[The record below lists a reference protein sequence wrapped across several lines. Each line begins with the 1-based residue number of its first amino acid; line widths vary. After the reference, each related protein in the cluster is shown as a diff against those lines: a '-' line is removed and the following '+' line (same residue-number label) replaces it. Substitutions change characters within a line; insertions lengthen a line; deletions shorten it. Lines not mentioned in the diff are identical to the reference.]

1 MKHHSTSS
9 WILTLPDY
17 RPLRAYLVWSGLVLS
32 CLDQSTA
39 SAQQSSLFHQPVAP
53 AGAATPYTTV
63 AAQAV
68 ATDDAGYQNNPDQ
81 LQSQYQPQLLPPS
94 SGSFLPPG
102 NAGYA
107 GRVAPP
113 RTYQAPLP
121 AKVLRVHDVVQI
133 RVDESARM
141 MAEGIA
147 QQRKNAIYD
156 AVLEDWIQLDGLSLQ
171 PASMSSG
178 EPRVK
183 GKTDQ
188 TYRANSTVQTRES
201 LIFNIS
207 AEIADIRPNG
217 RIVLE
222 AHKTMNSN
230 DNRWQVSLSGEC
242 QDSAIGPDNVVLSR
256 DIINL
261 KIDKRETGQARDGYR
276 RGWLTS
282 IFSIIQPF

>member
-1 MKHHSTSS
+1 MS
-9 WILTLPDY
+9 D
-17 RPLRAYLVWSGLVLS
+17 
-32 CLDQSTA
+32 
-39 SAQQSSLFHQPVAP
+39 
-53 AGAATPYTTV
+53 ATVY
-63 AAQAV
+63 AQANV
-68 ATDDAGYQNNPDQ
+68 ADGRDYQYDAGPAQR
-81 LQSQYQPQLLPPS
+81 QYQPPFLPPS
-94 SGSFLPPG
+94 GGNYLPPG
-102 NAGYA
+102 NAGY
-107 GRVAPP
+107 GSTMAPP

-156 AVLEDWIQLDGLSLQ
+156 AVLNDWIELDGLSIKAAPQ
-171 PASMSSG
+171 TSG
-178 EPRVK
+178 DPRVK

-276 RGWLTS
+276 RGWFS
-282 IFSIIQPF
+282 SVFSILQPF

>member
-1 MKHHSTSS
+1 M
-9 WILTLPDY
+9 
-17 RPLRAYLVWSGLVLS
+17 LS
-32 CLDQSTA
+32 CCNLPSA
-39 SAQQSSLFHQPVAP
+39 WAQQSSLFHQPAAP
-53 AGAATPYTTV
+53 VRAAAPYATV
-63 AAQAV
+63 AAQAYGANDGGGG
-68 ATDDAGYQNNPDQ
+68 ATYPDDPGQ
-81 LQSQYQPQLLPPS
+81 LQRQYQPPLLPPS
-94 SGSFLPPG
+94 PGGNYLPPG

-107 GRVAPP
+107 RAVAPP

-133 RVDESARM
+133 RVDETARM

-156 AVLEDWIQLDGLSLQ
+156 AVLQDWVQLDGLSLKSA
-171 PASMSSG
+171 PMESG